1 VFARSTTIQ
10 ARPES
15 IDDGIRFVADE
26 VMPMIMGMDGCVG
39 LSMIV
44 DRTSGRCIATS
55 AWRDQ
60 DTMRATDGLLTPMR
74 NRAASLMGGDLMVEE
89 WEIAV
94 LHREHQSSEGACV
107 RATWLQVDPSEV
119 EHAIDIYRMHSLTE
133 MDELEGFCSAS
144 LFVDRRSGRACTS
157 ATYDNMESMERSRE
171 RAKRIRETATREIG
185 ATVTDVS
192 EFELALAH
200 LHVPEMV

>member
-144 LFVDRRSGRACTS
+144 LFVDRRSGRACSS